1 MKPLEKPTARV
12 LVMKREPIQREEELV
27 LARRYVLLGI
37 IVRILDHDI
46 RVLHSSEAKLPKL
59 YETMLLGLQ
68 DRVLLELAA
77 LRKQLRSKGIE
88 MLEEIRSEDGLEA
101 QYICRGYRHRFIL
114 LWGYIRS
121 ESEQLLRTYCR

>member
-1 MKPLEKPTARV
+1 MKPLENPTARV
-12 LVMKREPIQREEELV
+12 LVMKREPIQREDELV

-59 YETMLLGLQ
+59 YETMLAGLQ

-77 LRKQLRSKGIE
+77 LRKQLRSKGIA
-88 MLEEIRSEDGLEA
+88 MLEEKRSEDGLEA

-114 LWGYIRS
+114 LWGYIRL